1 MFDVRHAEMSN
12 LPPPL
17 LELQCFGVPSAR
29 LGGSPAPPEVLRRK
43 HLALLIYLALS
54 PNRRRTRAHLVG
66 VLWPETGEAQ
76 ARHSLNEAIRR
87 LRAPLGAGRLAS
99 DGDSIVLHD
108 GALEVDALRFEA
120 LMERSPGEAVGL
132 VRGDF
137 LEGFT
142 TEGAPAFEEWAAV
155 ERARYRRQ
163 AAAGLVTA
171 GEQAVAAAREPDAT
185 EAARRAL
192 VLQPYAEPA
201 VRLLMRA
208 RALVGDA
215 AGALAAFH
223 EFAARLAQELGEQ
236 PSREVAGLAE
246 RIRGQRWRRSALP
259 HTEEEP
265 ALVGQERAHREAFT
279 LVAEALQRGPRT
291 LLISGDPGTGKTRL
305 LTECVERFALEG
317 AVAAV
322 ATPLES
328 DRDAPWSTLRTLLR
342 AGLLRAPGSAA
353 ADPGALGAL
362 ATLAPE
368 ALPGLAQRPP
378 ADHAEVAAS
387 LASLLRALADEQ
399 PVVLAVDEAHCADGA
414 SIEVLGGAMTQ
425 LAGLPLLL
433 VLAARSTFESTPRAL
448 VRFKSEVGR
457 AGGAP
462 GQAVQLEPLSE
473 AEARELVFRHSA
485 WCVDEGDRD
494 RLARRIF
501 FETSGNPFLIVT
513 MLGALEKAAVLRE
526 DIRAWPRPRATIE
539 GPFPI
544 SMPSLARR
552 AVGARVAELDEA
564 SRQVLRAASIGALA
578 VDPDLVAALTGL
590 ARQRVEDLLAVL
602 ERHRLLAFDG
612 ERYVFVAPVIAQV
625 VRGEG
630 MAAGERRALQARAV
644 TALASR
650 QDLESRLLRAE
661 LMARIGPAAAAFA
674 EAMAA
679 AQAALAESAPR
690 AARRALAA
698 AERALQPGDERGRW
712 ALDELRARVPA

>member
-1 MFDVRHAEMSN
+1 MSD
-12 LPPPL
+12 LPP
-17 LELQCFGVPSAR
+17 LELQSFGLPSAR
-29 LGGSPAPPEVLRRK
+29 LGGSSAPPEVLRRK

-54 PNRRRTRAHLVG
+54 PNHRRTRAHLVG

-99 DGDSIVLHD
+99 DGDSIVLHGD
-108 GALEVDALRFEA
+108 GLEVDALRFDA
-120 LMERSPGEAVGL
+120 LQEQSPADAVRL

-142 TEGAPAFEEWAAV
+142 MEGAPAFEEWAAV
-155 ERARYRRQ
+155 ERARYRTQ
-163 AAAGLVTA
+163 AAAGLVTT
-171 GEQAVAAAREPDAT
+171 GEQALAAARESEAT

-192 VLQPYAEPA
+192 ALQPYAEPA

-208 RALVGDA
+208 RALIGDA

-236 PSREVAGLAE
+236 PSRELAALAE
-246 RIRGQRWRRSALP
+246 RVRGQRWRR
-259 HTEEEP
+259 P
-265 ALVGQERAHREAFT
+265 ALRHAVSEPTLVSQERAHRDAFT

-291 LLISGDPGTGKTRL
+291 LLITGDPGTGKTRL

-317 AVAAV
+317 AVTAV

-368 ALPGLAQRPP
+368 ALASVAPRPP
-378 ADHAEVAAS
+378 ADHAEMAAG
-387 LASLLRALADEQ
+387 LASLLRALAEEQ
-399 PVVLAVDEAHCADGA
+399 PVALAVDKAHCADGT
-414 SIEVLGGAMTQ
+414 SIEALGGAMTQ

-433 VLAARSTFESTPRAL
+433 VLAARSTFQDIPRAL
-448 VRFKSEVGR
+448 VRFNSEVGR
-457 AGGAP
+457 VGGVP
-462 GQAVQLEPLSE
+462 GRAVQLEPLSA
-473 AEARELVFRHSA
+473 AETRELVSHHSA
-485 WCVDEGDRD
+485 WCEDEHDRD

-501 FETSGNPFLIVT
+501 FETSGNPLLVVT
-513 MLGALEKAAVLRE
+513 MLRALEKASVLRE

-539 GPFPI
+539 GPFPT
-544 SMPSLARR
+544 SMPSLAGR
-552 AVGARVAELDEA
+552 AVVARVAELDEA

-578 VDPDLVAALTGL
+578 VDPELVAVLTGF
-590 ARQRVEDLLAVL
+590 APERVQDLLAVL
-602 ERHRLLAFDG
+602 ERHRLLVFDG
-612 ERYVFVAPVIAQV
+612 EHYLFAAPVIAQV
-625 VRGEG
+625 VHGEG
-630 MAAGERRALQARAV
+630 LAAGERRALQARAV
-644 TALASR
+644 AALASR
-650 QDLESRLLRAE
+650 HDLESRLLRAE
-661 LMARIGPAAAAFA
+661 LMAQIGPAAVAFA
-674 EAMAA
+674 EAVAA

-690 AARRALAA
+690 AARRALAV
-698 AERALQPGDERGRW
+698 AERTLDPGDERGRRT
-712 ALDELRARVPA
+712 LDELRARVPV